1 MTLLARYEETMD
13 ITYSDSLPDSCASAV
28 LFDSTGWFRHAS
40 LDIEAL
46 DQALAQSWTTLSAYD
61 HQLLVGFGRV
71 ISDGVLHGFIVDLIV
86 LPSYQG
92 HGIGSHILEQL
103 VTRCRDVGIR
113 TIQLFA
119 ANGKAGFYERHS
131 FVPRHPDAPGME
143 LPRL

>member
-1 MTLLARYEETMD
+1 MD
-13 ITYSDSLPDSCASAV
+13 ITYSDSLPDSCAQAV
-28 LFDSTGWFRHAS
+28 LFDTTGWFRNAP

-61 HQLLVGFGRV
+61 GELLVGFGRV
-71 ISDGVLHGFIVDLIV
+71 ISDGVLHALIVDLIV

-92 HGIGSHILEQL
+92 QGIGSRILEQL
-103 VTRCRDVGIR
+103 VARCRDAGIR

-119 ANGKAGFYERHS
+119 AHGKAGFYERHS

-143 LPRL
+143 LARL